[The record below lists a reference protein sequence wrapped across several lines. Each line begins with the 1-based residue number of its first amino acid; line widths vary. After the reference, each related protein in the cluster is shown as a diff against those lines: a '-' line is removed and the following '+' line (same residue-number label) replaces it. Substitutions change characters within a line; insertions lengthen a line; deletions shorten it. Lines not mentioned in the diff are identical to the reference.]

1 MTKNNN
7 QSPTGLEGIYQ
18 QFEKGKLDLATA
30 FWAFGFVGA
39 IIASIILVYLA
50 EAISGF
56 FWLPYFGIN
65 GFIIAALWEC
75 AENHNKFKQSK
86 KQSTVWGVLTQIY
99 CGLGVLGL
107 IFTAYDLI
115 KTL

>member
-1 MTKNNN
+1 MIRIGVVGCGHLGGIHIKLLNASKNFDLL
-7 QSPTGLEGIYQ
+7 G
-18 QFEKGKLDLATA
+18 FLDNDDKIH
-30 FWAFGFVGA
+30 FD
-39 IIASIILVYLA
+39 S
-50 EAISGF
+50 
-56 FWLPYFGIN
+56 FGIN

-75 AENHNKFKQSK
+75 AENHNKLKQSK
-86 KQSTVWGVLTQIY
+86 KQRTVWGVLTQIY